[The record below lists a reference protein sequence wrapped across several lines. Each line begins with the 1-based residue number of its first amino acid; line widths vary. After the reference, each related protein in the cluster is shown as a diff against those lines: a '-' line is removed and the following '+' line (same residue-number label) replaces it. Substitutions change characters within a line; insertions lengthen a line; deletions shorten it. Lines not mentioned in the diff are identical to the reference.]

1 MAFPTS
7 PTNGQTS
14 TQNGILYTY
23 ASATD
28 SWTRSPITLSNY
40 VSNGN
45 SNVNILTSNG
55 NITMSVGGTSNIV
68 NITSTGINIAGYA
81 NLSTGNLTANYITGT
96 LTTGSQPNITS
107 TGTLTSLT
115 VTGVVTA
122 TAGGVKVGNIQDTS
136 GTNTIQLSS
145 GSITVTGNITAGGG
159 GSGNV
164 TATYFIGNG
173 SQLTGLPAS
182 YSNTNVA
189 AYLPTYTGNF
199 TAGNVTGVTL
209 VSATNLTGTLTT
221 GAQPNI
227 TSTGT
232 LTSVTVTANVTAGN
246 IKSDNLLYANGTA
259 WSLGSGL
266 TFTANTTPPATGNV
280 AGDQWLNTSA
290 NVLYEYINDGT
301 GNYWID
307 VQTPTISSSSVTST
321 DSLSPFLLMGA

>member
-23 ASATD
+23 ASATS

-55 NITMSVGGTSNIV
+55 NITMSVGGTSNID

-96 LTTGSQPNITS
+96 LTTGAQPNITS

-115 VTGVVTA
+115 VTG
-122 TAGGVKVGNIQDTS
+122 NIS
-136 GTNTIQLSS
+136 
-145 GSITVTGNITAGGG
+145 
-159 GSGNV
+159 
-164 TATYFIGNG
+164 
-173 SQLTGLPAS
+173 
-182 YSNTNVA
+182 
-189 AYLPTYTGNF
+189 
-199 TAGNVTGVTL
+199 AGN
-209 VSATNLTGTLTT
+209 ANLGNLITSNYSTAVLTT

-227 TSTGT
+227 TSVGT
-232 LTSVTVTANVTAGN
+232 LTSVTVTGNVTAGN

-259 WSLGSGL
+259 WSFSGGSGVAVGAVQVFTADGSGNTYTLTTTPSNEDQITVNIDGVIQLHSSFSLSGNVVTISGTPVSGAVVEITNFNSGGAAGSNTQIQFNDGGNIAGTAAL
-266 TFTANTTPPATGNV
+266 TFNKTSNTLNATNITANGAGVATTGKAIAMAIVFG
-280 AGDQWLNTSA
+280 G
-290 NVLYEYINDGT
+290 
-301 GNYWID
+301 
-307 VQTPTISSSSVTST
+307 
-321 DSLSPFLLMGA
+321 